1 MHASVGG
8 EVQSNPVSSVLAAQ
22 LSAGAKN
29 AGGEDLGDL
38 IKPLGSGHEIGMEPA
53 HGVSDRTRD
62 PVCRHSI
69 SNRSTSMMR

>member
-22 LSAGAKN
+22 LSAGPQD

-38 IKPLGSGHEIGMEPA
+38 VQTLLSGHRR
-53 HGVSDRTRD
+53 GVDRLALAG
-62 PVCRHSI
+62 V
-69 SNRSTSMMR
+69 

>member
-38 IKPLGSGHEIGMEPA
+38 VQPLVSGHWR
-53 HGVSDRTRD
+53 GVDRLALKS
-62 PVCRHSI
+62 V
-69 SNRSTSMMR
+69 